1 MPQAKHL
8 LVGSTRSGSG
18 KSAAILGLTYHLQAK
33 GYKIGYGKPIG
44 TFTTKELPES
54 AERIEADVE
63 FIKQTLNLP
72 PSLLRPTL
80 LNLDR
85 SALQRRLSGED
96 KADYSTSLEE
106 YKKIIEGDLV
116 LLEAPANTAEGA
128 IFGLSLQEMADH
140 LDAPILL
147 VMRFGSLLV
156 VDHILIAKQ
165 RFGDRLLGVII
176 NDIPEEQYETALEIL
191 HPYLEK
197 QGIPVFAL
205 MPANRTLR
213 SVSVSEIIEQLGAR
227 ILCSPENVDLGKVM
241 VEELKIGAMD
251 VNSAQSYFRKSYNKA
266 VITGSSRIDL
276 QFAALET
283 STNCLI
289 LTGRPFISDD
299 VAHKAK
305 ELGVPVLAVSKDTL
319 STVSIIEGCLGQVRL
334 HEGVKVT
341 SICEMMTQ
349 YFNFDRFLKLMDIKA
364 YATTV

>member
-1 MPQAKHL
+1 VPQVKHL
-8 LVGSTRSGSG
+8 LIGSTRSGSG
-18 KSAAILGLTYHLQAK
+18 KSATILGLTYHLQAK
-33 GYKIGYGKPIG
+33 GYKIGYGTPIG

-54 AERIEADVE
+54 AERTEADVE
-63 FIKQTLNLP
+63 FIKKTLNLP
-72 PSLLRPTL
+72 QELLRPTL

-85 SALQRRLSGED
+85 TALQRRLSGED
-96 KADYSTSLEE
+96 QADYSTKIEE
-106 YKKIIEGDLV
+106 YKKLTTGDLV

-128 IFGLSLQEMADH
+128 VFGLSLEEMASH
-140 LDAPILL
+140 LGSQILL

-156 VDHILIAKQ
+156 ADHILMAKQ
-165 RFGDRLLGVII
+165 RLGDRLLGVVI
-176 NDIPEEQYETALEIL
+176 NDIPDEQYETAIEIL
-191 HPYLEK
+191 HPYLEN

-205 MPANRTLR
+205 MPENRILR
-213 SVSVSEIIEQLGAR
+213 SVSVAEIIEQLGATV
-227 ILCSPENVDLGKVM
+227 LCSPENIDLGKVM

-251 VNSAQSYFRKSYNKA
+251 VNSAQRYFRQSYNKA

-299 VAHKAK
+299 VAHKAM

-319 STVSIIEGCLGQVRL
+319 STVSVIEGCLGQVRL

-341 SICEMMTQ
+341 SICDMMSKH
-349 YFNFDRFLKLMDIKA
+349 FNFNRFLKLLDIQPSNP
-364 YATTV
+364 

>member
-8 LVGSTRSGSG
+8 LIGSTRAGSG
-18 KSAAILGLTYHLQAK
+18 KSATILGLTYHLQAK
-33 GYKIGYGKPIG
+33 GYKVGYGKPIG

-54 AERIEADVE
+54 AEHSEADVD
-63 FIKQTLNLP
+63 FIQKTLNLP
-72 PSLLRPTL
+72 SSLLRPTL

-85 SALQRRLSGED
+85 AALQRRLSGED
-96 KADYSTSLEE
+96 KADYSTKLEE

-116 LLEAPANTAEGA
+116 LLEAPANTAEGT
-128 IFGLSLQEMADH
+128 IFGLSLEQMANN

-156 VDHILIAKQ
+156 VDHILMAKN
-165 RFGDRLLGVII
+165 RFGDRLLGVVI
-176 NDIPEEQYETALEIL
+176 NDIPDDQYETAIEIL
-191 HPYLEK
+191 HPYLED

-205 MPANRTLR
+205 MPENRTLR
-213 SVSVSEIIEQLGAR
+213 SVSVSELIDQLGAT
-227 ILCSPENVDLGKVM
+227 ILSCPENIDLSKVM

-289 LTGRPFISDD
+289 LTGRPYISDD
-299 VAHKAK
+299 VAHKAM
-305 ELGVPVLAVSKDTL
+305 ELGVPVLSVSKDTL
-319 STVSIIEGCLGQVRL
+319 STVSIIESCLGQVRL
-334 HEGVKVT
+334 HEGIKVT
-341 SICEMMTQ
+341 SICEMMGKH
-349 YFNFDRFLKLMDIKA
+349 FNFERFLKLMKIKA
-364 YATTV
+364 LATA

>member
-8 LVGSTRSGSG
+8 LIGSTRAGSG
-18 KSAAILGLTYHLQAK
+18 KSATILGLTYHLQAK
-33 GYKIGYGKPIG
+33 GYKVGYGKPIG

-54 AERIEADVE
+54 AEHSEADVD
-63 FIKQTLNLP
+63 FIQKTLNLP
-72 PSLLRPTL
+72 SSLLRPTL

-85 SALQRRLSGED
+85 AALQRRLSGED
-96 KADYSTSLEE
+96 KADYSTKLEE

-116 LLEAPANTAEGA
+116 LLEAPANTAEGT
-128 IFGLSLQEMADH
+128 IFGLSLEQMANN

-156 VDHILIAKQ
+156 VDHILMAKN
-165 RFGDRLLGVII
+165 RFGDRLLGVVI
-176 NDIPEEQYETALEIL
+176 NDIPDDQYETAIEIL
-191 HPYLEK
+191 HPYLEE

-205 MPANRTLR
+205 MPENRTLR
-213 SVSVSEIIEQLGAR
+213 SVSVSELIDQLGAT
-227 ILCSPENVDLGKVM
+227 ILSCPENIDLSKVM

-289 LTGRPFISDD
+289 LTGRPYISDD
-299 VAHKAK
+299 VAHKAM
-305 ELGVPVLAVSKDTL
+305 ELGVPVLSVSKDTL
-319 STVSIIEGCLGQVRL
+319 STVSIIESCLGQVRL
-334 HEGVKVT
+334 HEGIKVT
-341 SICEMMTQ
+341 SICEMMGKH
-349 YFNFDRFLKLMDIKA
+349 FNFERFLKLMKIKA
-364 YATTV
+364 LATA

>member
-1 MPQAKHL
+1 MPQVKHL
-8 LVGSTRSGSG
+8 LIGSTRSGSG
-18 KSAAILGLTYHLQAK
+18 KSATILGLTYHLQAK

-54 AERIEADVE
+54 AERTEADVE
-63 FIKQTLNLP
+63 FIKKTLNLP
-72 PSLLRPTL
+72 QELLRPTL

-85 SALQRRLSGED
+85 TALQRRLSGED
-96 KADYSTSLEE
+96 QADYSTKIEE
-106 YKKIIEGDLV
+106 YKKLTTGDLV

-128 IFGLSLQEMADH
+128 VFGLSLEEMASH
-140 LDAPILL
+140 LGSQILL

-156 VDHILIAKQ
+156 ADHILMAKQ
-165 RFGDRLLGVII
+165 RLGDRLLGVVI
-176 NDIPEEQYETALEIL
+176 NDIPDEQYETAIEIL
-191 HPYLEK
+191 HPYLEN

-205 MPANRTLR
+205 MPENRILR
-213 SVSVSEIIEQLGAR
+213 SVSVAEIIEQLGATV
-227 ILCSPENVDLGKVM
+227 LCSPENIDLGKVM

-251 VNSAQSYFRKSYNKA
+251 VNSAQRYFRQSYNKA

-299 VAHKAK
+299 VAHKAM

-319 STVSIIEGCLGQVRL
+319 STVSVIEGCLGQVRL

-341 SICEMMTQ
+341 SICDMMSKH
-349 YFNFDRFLKLMDIKA
+349 FNFNRFLKLLDIQPSNP
-364 YATTV
+364 

>member
-1 MPQAKHL
+1 VPQVKHL
-8 LVGSTRSGSG
+8 LIGSTRSGSG
-18 KSAAILGLTYHLQAK
+18 KSATILGLTYHLQAK

-54 AERIEADVE
+54 AERTEADVE
-63 FIKQTLNLP
+63 FIKKTLNLP
-72 PSLLRPTL
+72 QELLRPSL

-85 SALQRRLSGED
+85 TALQRRLSGED
-96 KADYSTSLEE
+96 QADYSTKLEE
-106 YKKIIEGDLV
+106 YKKLTTGDLV

-128 IFGLSLQEMADH
+128 VFGLSLEEMASH
-140 LDAPILL
+140 LGSQILL

-156 VDHILIAKQ
+156 ADHILMAKQ
-165 RFGDRLLGVII
+165 RLGDRLLGVVI
-176 NDIPEEQYETALEIL
+176 NDIPDEQYETAIEIL
-191 HPYLEK
+191 HPYLEN

-205 MPANRTLR
+205 MPENRILR
-213 SVSVSEIIEQLGAR
+213 SVSVAEIIEQLGATV
-227 ILCSPENVDLGKVM
+227 LCSPENIDLGKVM

-251 VNSAQSYFRKSYNKA
+251 VNSAQRYFRQSYNKA

-299 VAHKAK
+299 VAHKAM

-319 STVSIIEGCLGQVRL
+319 STVSVIEGCLGQVRL

-341 SICEMMTQ
+341 SICDMMSKH
-349 YFNFDRFLKLMDIKA
+349 FNFNRFLKLLDIQPSNP
-364 YATTV
+364 

>member
-8 LVGSTRSGSG
+8 LIGSTRSGSG
-18 KSAAILGLTYHLQAK
+18 KSATILGLTYNLQAK
-33 GYKIGYGKPIG
+33 GYKVGYGKPIG
-44 TFTTKELPES
+44 TFTSKELPES
-54 AERIEADVE
+54 ADRGEADVE
-63 FIKQTLNLP
+63 FIKQALNLP
-72 PSLLRPTL
+72 PALLRPTL

-85 SALQRRLSGED
+85 AALQHRLSGKD
-96 KADYSTSLEE
+96 TDDYSNKLEE
-106 YKKIIEGDLV
+106 YKEIIEGDLV

-128 IFGLSLQEMADH
+128 IFGLSLQEMAEH

-156 VDHILIAKQ
+156 VDHILMAKQ
-165 RFGDRLLGVII
+165 RFGDRLLGVVI
-176 NDIPEEQYETALEIL
+176 NDIPDEQYETTLEIL
-191 HPYLEK
+191 HPYLEN

-205 MPANRTLR
+205 MPENRTLR
-213 SVSVSEIIEQLGAR
+213 SVSVSELIEQLSATV
-227 ILCSPENVDLGKVM
+227 LCCPENIDLGKVM

-299 VAHKAK
+299 VAHKAM

-319 STVSIIEGCLGQVRL
+319 GTAGIIESCLGQVRL

-341 SICEMMTQ
+341 TICEMMASH
-349 YFNFDRFLKLMDIKA
+349 FNFDRFLKMMQIKA
-364 YATTV
+364 LATV

>member
-1 MPQAKHL
+1 VPQAKHL
-8 LVGSTRSGSG
+8 LIGSTRAGSG
-18 KSAAILGLTYHLQAK
+18 KSATILGLTYHLQAK
-33 GYKIGYGKPIG
+33 GYKVGYGKPIG

-54 AERIEADVE
+54 AEHSEADVD
-63 FIKQTLNLP
+63 FIQKTLNLP
-72 PSLLRPTL
+72 SSLLRPTL

-85 SALQRRLSGED
+85 AALQRRLSGED
-96 KADYSTSLEE
+96 KADYSTKLEE

-116 LLEAPANTAEGA
+116 LLEAPANTAEGT
-128 IFGLSLQEMADH
+128 IFGLSLEQMANN

-156 VDHILIAKQ
+156 VDHILMAKN
-165 RFGDRLLGVII
+165 RFGDRLLGVVI
-176 NDIPEEQYETALEIL
+176 NDIPDDQYETAIEIL
-191 HPYLEK
+191 HPYLEE

-205 MPANRTLR
+205 MPENRTLR
-213 SVSVSEIIEQLGAR
+213 SVSVSELIDQLGAT
-227 ILCSPENVDLGKVM
+227 ILSCPENIDLSKVM

-289 LTGRPFISDD
+289 LTGRPYISDD
-299 VAHKAK
+299 VAHKAM
-305 ELGVPVLAVSKDTL
+305 ELGVPVLAVNKDTL
-319 STVSIIEGCLGQVRL
+319 STVSIIESCLGQVRL

-341 SICEMMTQ
+341 SICDMMAKH
-349 YFNFDRFLKLMDIKA
+349 FNFDRFLKLMNIKA
-364 YATTV
+364 YATL

>member
-8 LVGSTRSGSG
+8 LIGSTRSGSG
-18 KSAAILGLTYHLQAK
+18 KSATILGLTYNLQAR

-44 TFTTKELPES
+44 TFTSKELPES
-54 AERIEADVE
+54 AERGEADVE
-63 FIKQTLNLP
+63 FIKQALNLSQ
-72 PSLLRPTL
+72 SLLRPTL

-96 KADYSTSLEE
+96 QDDYTIKLEE
-106 YKKIIEGDLV
+106 YKKLIEGDLV
-116 LLEAPANTAEGA
+116 LLEAPANTAEGT
-128 IFGLSLQEMADH
+128 IFGLSLQEMSNH

-156 VDHILIAKQ
+156 VDHILMAKQ
-165 RFGDRLLGVII
+165 RFSDQLLGVVI
-176 NDIPEEQYETALEIL
+176 NDIPDEQYETALEVL

-205 MPANRTLR
+205 MPENRTLR
-213 SVSVSEIIEQLGAR
+213 SVSVSELIEQLGAS
-227 ILCSPENVDLGKVM
+227 ILCCPENIDINKVM

-289 LTGRPFISDD
+289 LTGRPFISDE
-299 VAHKAK
+299 VAHKAM
-305 ELGVPVLAVSKDTL
+305 ELGVPVLSVNKDTL

-334 HEGVKVT
+334 HEGIKVT
-341 SICEMMTQ
+341 TICEMMAKH
-349 YFNFDRFLKLMDIKA
+349 FNFDRFIKIMGIKA
-364 YATTV
+364 LATV

>member
-1 MPQAKHL
+1 MPQVKHL
-8 LVGSTRSGSG
+8 LIGSTRSGSG
-18 KSAAILGLTYHLQAK
+18 KSATILGLTYHLQAK

-54 AERIEADVE
+54 AERTEADVE
-63 FIKQTLNLP
+63 FIKKTLNLP
-72 PSLLRPTL
+72 QELLRPSL

-85 SALQRRLSGED
+85 TALQRRLSGED
-96 KADYSTSLEE
+96 QADYSTKLEE
-106 YKKIIEGDLV
+106 YKKLTTGDLV

-128 IFGLSLQEMADH
+128 VFGLSLEEMASH
-140 LDAPILL
+140 LGSQILL

-156 VDHILIAKQ
+156 ADHILMAKQ
-165 RFGDRLLGVII
+165 RLGDRLLGVVI
-176 NDIPEEQYETALEIL
+176 NDIPDEQYETAIEIL
-191 HPYLEK
+191 HPYLEN

-205 MPANRTLR
+205 MPENRILR
-213 SVSVSEIIEQLGAR
+213 SVSVAEIIEQLGATV
-227 ILCSPENVDLGKVM
+227 LCSPENIDLGKVM

-251 VNSAQSYFRKSYNKA
+251 VNSAQRYFRQSFNKA

-299 VAHKAK
+299 VAHKAM

-319 STVSIIEGCLGQVRL
+319 STVSVIEGCLGQVRL

-341 SICEMMTQ
+341 SICDMMSKH
-349 YFNFDRFLKLMDIKA
+349 FNFNRFLKLLDIQPSNP
-364 YATTV
+364 

>member
-1 MPQAKHL
+1 MPQVKHL
-8 LVGSTRSGSG
+8 LIGSTRSGSG
-18 KSAAILGLTYHLQAK
+18 KSATILGLTYHLQAK

-54 AERIEADVE
+54 AERTEADVE
-63 FIKQTLNLP
+63 FIKKTLNLP
-72 PSLLRPTL
+72 QELLRPTL

-85 SALQRRLSGED
+85 TALQRRLSGED
-96 KADYSTSLEE
+96 QADYSTKIEE
-106 YKKIIEGDLV
+106 YKKLTTGDLV

-128 IFGLSLQEMADH
+128 VFGLSLEEMASH
-140 LDAPILL
+140 LGSQILL

-156 VDHILIAKQ
+156 ADHILMAKQ
-165 RFGDRLLGVII
+165 RLGDRLLGVVI
-176 NDIPEEQYETALEIL
+176 NDIPEEQYETAMEIL
-191 HPYLEK
+191 HPYLEN

-205 MPANRTLR
+205 MPENRILR
-213 SVSVSEIIEQLGAR
+213 SVSVAEIIEQLGATV
-227 ILCSPENVDLGKVM
+227 LCSPENIDLGKVM

-251 VNSAQSYFRKSYNKA
+251 VNSAQRYFRQSYNKA

-299 VAHKAK
+299 VAHKAM

-319 STVSIIEGCLGQVRL
+319 STVSVIEGCLGQVRL

-341 SICEMMTQ
+341 SICDMMSKH
-349 YFNFDRFLKLMDIKA
+349 FNFNRFLKLLDIQPSNP
-364 YATTV
+364 

>member
-1 MPQAKHL
+1 VPQAKHL
-8 LVGSTRSGSG
+8 LIGSTRAGSG
-18 KSAAILGLTYHLQAK
+18 KSATILGLTYHLQAK
-33 GYKIGYGKPIG
+33 GYKVGYGKPIG

-54 AERIEADVE
+54 AEHGEADVD
-63 FIKQTLNLP
+63 FIQQTLNLP
-72 PSLLRPTL
+72 SSLLRPTL

-85 SALQRRLSGED
+85 AALQRRLSGED
-96 KADYSTSLEE
+96 KADYSTKLEE

-116 LLEAPANTAEGA
+116 LLEAPANTAEGT
-128 IFGLSLQEMADH
+128 IFGLSLEQMADN

-156 VDHILIAKQ
+156 VDHILMAKN
-165 RFGDRLLGVII
+165 RFGDRLLGVVI
-176 NDIPEEQYETALEIL
+176 NDIPDDQYETAIEIL
-191 HPYLEK
+191 HPYLEE

-205 MPANRTLR
+205 MPENRTLR
-213 SVSVSEIIEQLGAR
+213 SVSVSELVDQLGAT
-227 ILCSPENVDLGKVM
+227 ILSCPENIDLSKVM

-289 LTGRPFISDD
+289 LTGRPYISDD
-299 VAHKAK
+299 VAHKAM

-319 STVSIIEGCLGQVRL
+319 STVSIIESCLGQVRL

-341 SICEMMTQ
+341 SICDMMGKH
-349 YFNFDRFLKLMDIKA
+349 FNFERFLKLMKIKA
-364 YATTV
+364 LATA

>member
-8 LVGSTRSGSG
+8 LIGSTRAGSG
-18 KSAAILGLTYHLQAK
+18 KSATILGLTYHLQAK

-44 TFTTKELPES
+44 TFTTKELPEATKS
-54 AERIEADVE
+54 NEADVE

-72 PSLLRPTL
+72 ESLLRPTL

-85 SALQRRLSGED
+85 AAIQRRLSGED
-96 KADYSTSLEE
+96 KAVYSHKLEE
-106 YKKIIEGDLV
+106 YKKLIEGDLV

-140 LDAPILL
+140 LDAPIML

-156 VDHILIAKQ
+156 VDHILMAKQ
-165 RFGDRLLGVII
+165 RFGDRLLGVVI
-176 NDIPEEQYETALEIL
+176 NDIPEEHYETTLEIL
-191 HPYLEK
+191 HPYLET
-197 QGIPVFAL
+197 QGIPVFAI
-205 MPANRTLR
+205 MPENRTLR
-213 SVSVSEIIEQLGAR
+213 SVSVSELIEQLGAN
-227 ILCSPENVDLGKVM
+227 ILCHPENIDLDKVM

-289 LTGRPFISDD
+289 LTGRPFINED
-299 VAHKAK
+299 VAHKAM
-305 ELGVPVLAVSKDTL
+305 ELGVPVLSVNKDTL
-319 STVSIIEGCLGQVRL
+319 STVSIIDGCLGQVRL
-334 HEGVKVT
+334 HEGIKVT
-341 SICEMMTQ
+341 SICDMMSK
-349 YFNFDRFLKLMDIKA
+349 YFNFDRFLRLMDIKA
-364 YATTV
+364 CVTT

>member
-1 MPQAKHL
+1 VPQVKHL
-8 LVGSTRSGSG
+8 LIGSTRSGSG
-18 KSAAILGLTYHLQAK
+18 KSATILGLTYHLQAK

-54 AERIEADVE
+54 AERTEADVE
-63 FIKQTLNLP
+63 FIKKTLNLP
-72 PSLLRPTL
+72 QELLRPSL

-85 SALQRRLSGED
+85 TALQRRLSGED
-96 KADYSTSLEE
+96 QADYSTKLEE
-106 YKKIIEGDLV
+106 YKKLTTGDLV

-128 IFGLSLQEMADH
+128 VFGLSLEEMASH
-140 LDAPILL
+140 LGSQILL

-156 VDHILIAKQ
+156 ADHILMAKQ
-165 RFGDRLLGVII
+165 RLGDRLLGVVI
-176 NDIPEEQYETALEIL
+176 NDIPDEQYETAIEIL
-191 HPYLEK
+191 HPYLEN

-205 MPANRTLR
+205 MPENRILR
-213 SVSVSEIIEQLGAR
+213 SVSVAEIIEQLGATV
-227 ILCSPENVDLGKVM
+227 LCSPENIDLGKVM

-251 VNSAQSYFRKSYNKA
+251 VNSAQRYFRQSYNKA

-299 VAHKAK
+299 VAHKAM
-305 ELGVPVLAVSKDTL
+305 ELGVPVLAVNKDTL
-319 STVSIIEGCLGQVRL
+319 STVSVIEGCLGQVRL

-341 SICEMMTQ
+341 SICDMMSKH
-349 YFNFDRFLKLMDIKA
+349 FNFNRFLKLLDIHS
-364 YATTV
+364 TI

>member
-1 MPQAKHL
+1 MPQVKHL
-8 LVGSTRSGSG
+8 LIGSTRSGSG
-18 KSAAILGLTYHLQAK
+18 KSATILGLTYHLQAK

-54 AERIEADVE
+54 AERTEADVE
-63 FIKQTLNLP
+63 FIKKTLNLP
-72 PSLLRPTL
+72 QELLRPTL

-85 SALQRRLSGED
+85 TALQRRLSGED
-96 KADYSTSLEE
+96 QADYSTKIEE
-106 YKKIIEGDLV
+106 YKKLTTGDLV
-116 LLEAPANTAEGA
+116 LLEALANTAEGA
-128 IFGLSLQEMADH
+128 VFGLSLEEMASH
-140 LDAPILL
+140 LGSQILL

-156 VDHILIAKQ
+156 ADHILMAKQ
-165 RFGDRLLGVII
+165 RLGDRLLGVVI
-176 NDIPEEQYETALEIL
+176 NDIPDEQYETAIEIL
-191 HPYLEK
+191 HPYLEN

-205 MPANRTLR
+205 MPENRILR
-213 SVSVSEIIEQLGAR
+213 SVSVAEIIEQLGATV
-227 ILCSPENVDLGKVM
+227 LCSPENIDLGKVM

-251 VNSAQSYFRKSYNKA
+251 VNSAQRYFRQSYNKA

-299 VAHKAK
+299 VAHKAM

-319 STVSIIEGCLGQVRL
+319 STVSVIEGCLGQVRL

-341 SICEMMTQ
+341 SICDMMSKH
-349 YFNFDRFLKLMDIKA
+349 FNFNRFLKLLDIQPSNP
-364 YATTV
+364 

>member
-1 MPQAKHL
+1 VPQVKHL
-8 LVGSTRSGSG
+8 LIGSTRSGSG
-18 KSAAILGLTYHLQAK
+18 KSATILGLTYHLQAK

-54 AERIEADVE
+54 AERTEADVE
-63 FIKQTLNLP
+63 FIKKTLNLP
-72 PSLLRPTL
+72 QELLRPSL

-85 SALQRRLSGED
+85 TALQRRLSGED
-96 KADYSTSLEE
+96 QADYSTKLEE
-106 YKKIIEGDLV
+106 YQQLTTGDLV

-128 IFGLSLQEMADH
+128 VFGLSLEEMASH
-140 LDAPILL
+140 LGSQILL

-156 VDHILIAKQ
+156 ADHILMAKQ
-165 RFGDRLLGVII
+165 RLGDRLLGVVI
-176 NDIPEEQYETALEIL
+176 NDIPDEQYETAIEIL
-191 HPYLEK
+191 HPYLEN

-205 MPANRTLR
+205 MPENRILR
-213 SVSVSEIIEQLGAR
+213 SVSVAEIIEQLGAT
-227 ILCSPENVDLGKVM
+227 ILCCPENIDLGKVM

-251 VNSAQSYFRKSYNKA
+251 VNSAQRYFRQSFNKA

-299 VAHKAK
+299 VAHKAM
-305 ELGVPVLAVSKDTL
+305 ELGVPVLAVNKDTL
-319 STVSIIEGCLGQVRL
+319 STVSVIEGCLGQVRL

-341 SICEMMTQ
+341 SICDMMSKH
-349 YFNFDRFLKLMDIKA
+349 FNFNRFLKLLDIQPSNP
-364 YATTV
+364 

>member
-1 MPQAKHL
+1 VPQAKHL
-8 LVGSTRSGSG
+8 LIGSTRAGSG
-18 KSAAILGLTYHLQAK
+18 KSATILGLTYHLQAK
-33 GYKIGYGKPIG
+33 GYKVGYGKPIG

-54 AERIEADVE
+54 AEHSEADVD
-63 FIKQTLNLP
+63 FIQKTLNLP
-72 PSLLRPTL
+72 SSLLRPTL

-85 SALQRRLSGED
+85 AALQRRLSGED
-96 KADYSTSLEE
+96 KADYSNKLEE

-116 LLEAPANTAEGA
+116 LLEAPANTAEGT
-128 IFGLSLQEMADH
+128 IFGLSLEQMANN

-156 VDHILIAKQ
+156 VDHILMAKN
-165 RFGDRLLGVII
+165 RFGDRLLGVVI
-176 NDIPEEQYETALEIL
+176 NDIPDDQYETAIEIL
-191 HPYLEK
+191 HPYLEE

-205 MPANRTLR
+205 MPENRTLR
-213 SVSVSEIIEQLGAR
+213 SVSVSELIDQLGAT
-227 ILCSPENVDLGKVM
+227 ILSCPENIDLSKVM

-289 LTGRPFISDD
+289 LTGRPYISDD
-299 VAHKAK
+299 VAHKAM
-305 ELGVPVLAVSKDTL
+305 ELGVPVLAVNKDTL
-319 STVSIIEGCLGQVRL
+319 STVSIIESCLGQVRL

-341 SICEMMTQ
+341 SICDMMAKH
-349 YFNFDRFLKLMDIKA
+349 FNFDRFLKLMNIKA
-364 YATTV
+364 YATL

>member
-1 MPQAKHL
+1 MPQVKHL
-8 LVGSTRSGSG
+8 LIGSTRSGSG
-18 KSAAILGLTYHLQAK
+18 KSATILGLTYHLQAK

-54 AERIEADVE
+54 AERTEADVE
-63 FIKQTLNLP
+63 FIKKTLNLP
-72 PSLLRPTL
+72 QELLRPTL

-85 SALQRRLSGED
+85 TALQRRLSGED
-96 KADYSTSLEE
+96 QANYSNKLEE
-106 YKKIIEGDLV
+106 YKKLTTGDLV

-128 IFGLSLQEMADH
+128 VFGLSLEEMATH
-140 LDAPILL
+140 LGSQILL

-156 VDHILIAKQ
+156 ADHILMAKQ
-165 RFGDRLLGVII
+165 RLGDRLLGVVI
-176 NDIPEEQYETALEIL
+176 NDIPDEQYETAIEIL
-191 HPYLEK
+191 HPYLEN

-205 MPANRTLR
+205 MPENRILR
-213 SVSVSEIIEQLGAR
+213 SVSVAEIIEQLGAT
-227 ILCSPENVDLGKVM
+227 ILSCPENIDLGKVM

-251 VNSAQSYFRKSYNKA
+251 VNSAQRYFRQSYNKA

-299 VAHKAK
+299 VAHKAM
-305 ELGVPVLAVSKDTL
+305 ELGVPVLAVNKDTL
-319 STVSIIEGCLGQVRL
+319 STVSVIEGCLGQVRL

-341 SICEMMTQ
+341 SICDMMSKH
-349 YFNFDRFLKLMDIKA
+349 FNFNRFLKLLDIQPSNS
-364 YATTV
+364 

>member
-1 MPQAKHL
+1 MPQVKHL
-8 LVGSTRSGSG
+8 LIGSTRSGSG
-18 KSAAILGLTYHLQAK
+18 KSATILGLTYHLQAK

-54 AERIEADVE
+54 AERTEADVE
-63 FIKQTLNLP
+63 FIKKTLNLP
-72 PSLLRPTL
+72 QELLRPSL

-85 SALQRRLSGED
+85 TALQRRLSGED
-96 KADYSTSLEE
+96 QADYSTKLEE
-106 YKKIIEGDLV
+106 YKKLTTGDLV

-128 IFGLSLQEMADH
+128 VFGLSLEEMASH
-140 LDAPILL
+140 LGSQILL

-156 VDHILIAKQ
+156 ADHILMAKQ
-165 RFGDRLLGVII
+165 RLGDRLLGVVI
-176 NDIPEEQYETALEIL
+176 NDIPDEQYETAIEIL
-191 HPYLEK
+191 HPYLEN

-205 MPANRTLR
+205 MPENRILR
-213 SVSVSEIIEQLGAR
+213 SVSVAEIIEQLGATV
-227 ILCSPENVDLGKVM
+227 LCSPENIDLGKVM

-251 VNSAQSYFRKSYNKA
+251 VNSAQRYFRQSYNKA

-299 VAHKAK
+299 VAHKAM

-319 STVSIIEGCLGQVRL
+319 STVSVIEGCLGQVRL

-341 SICEMMTQ
+341 SICDMMSKH
-349 YFNFDRFLKLMDIKA
+349 FNFNRFLKLLDIQPSNP
-364 YATTV
+364 

>member
-1 MPQAKHL
+1 MPQVKHL
-8 LVGSTRSGSG
+8 LIGSTRSGSG
-18 KSAAILGLTYHLQAK
+18 KSATILGLTYHLQAK

-54 AERIEADVE
+54 AERTEADVE
-63 FIKQTLNLP
+63 FIKKTLNLP
-72 PSLLRPTL
+72 QELLRPSL

-85 SALQRRLSGED
+85 TALQRRLSGED
-96 KADYSTSLEE
+96 QADYSTKLEE
-106 YKKIIEGDLV
+106 YKKLTTGDLV

-128 IFGLSLQEMADH
+128 VFGLSLEEMASH
-140 LDAPILL
+140 LGSQILL

-156 VDHILIAKQ
+156 ADHILMAKQ
-165 RFGDRLLGVII
+165 RLGDRLLGVVI
-176 NDIPEEQYETALEIL
+176 NDIPDEQYETAIEIL
-191 HPYLEK
+191 HPYLEN

-205 MPANRTLR
+205 MPENRILR
-213 SVSVSEIIEQLGAR
+213 SVSVAEIIEQLGATV
-227 ILCSPENVDLGKVM
+227 LCSPENIDLGKVM

-251 VNSAQSYFRKSYNKA
+251 VNSAQRYFRQSFNKA

-299 VAHKAK
+299 VAHKAM
-305 ELGVPVLAVSKDTL
+305 ELGVPVLAVNKDTL
-319 STVSIIEGCLGQVRL
+319 STVSVIEGCLGQVRL

-341 SICEMMTQ
+341 SICDMMSKH
-349 YFNFDRFLKLMDIKA
+349 FNFNRFLKLLDIQPSNP
-364 YATTV
+364 

>member
-8 LVGSTRSGSG
+8 LIGSTRSGSG
-18 KSAAILGLTYHLQAK
+18 KSATILGLTYNLQVK

-54 AERIEADVE
+54 AERTEADVE
-63 FIKQTLNLP
+63 FIRQALNLP

-85 SALQRRLSGED
+85 AALQRRLSGED
-96 KADYSTSLEE
+96 QDDYSNKLDE
-106 YKKIIEGDLV
+106 YKKLIEGDLV

-128 IFGLSLQEMADH
+128 IFGLSLEEMANQ
-140 LDAPILL
+140 LEAPILL

-156 VDHILIAKQ
+156 VDHILMAKQ
-165 RFGDRLLGVII
+165 RFGDRLLGVVI
-176 NDIPEEQYETALEIL
+176 NDIPDDQYETAIAFLL
-191 HPYLEK
+191 PYLEN

-205 MPANRTLR
+205 MPENRTLR
-213 SVSVSEIIEQLGAR
+213 SVSVSEIIEQLGANV
-227 ILCSPENVDLGKVM
+227 LCRPENIDLDKVM

-299 VAHKAK
+299 VAHKAM
-305 ELGVPVLAVSKDTL
+305 ELGVPILSVSKDTL
-319 STVSIIEGCLGQVRL
+319 STVSTIESCLGQVRL

-341 SICEMMTQ
+341 SICDMMAK
-349 YFNFDRFLKLMDIKA
+349 YFNFEPLLKLMDIKA
-364 YATTV
+364 LATA

>member
-1 MPQAKHL
+1 MPQVKHL
-8 LVGSTRSGSG
+8 LIGSTRSGSG
-18 KSAAILGLTYHLQAK
+18 KSATILGLTYHLQAK

-54 AERIEADVE
+54 AERTEADVE
-63 FIKQTLNLP
+63 FIKKTLNLP
-72 PSLLRPTL
+72 QELLRPTL

-85 SALQRRLSGED
+85 TALQRRLSGED
-96 KADYSTSLEE
+96 QADYSTKLEE
-106 YKKIIEGDLV
+106 YKKLTTGDLV

-128 IFGLSLQEMADH
+128 VFGLSLEEMASH
-140 LDAPILL
+140 LGSQILL

-156 VDHILIAKQ
+156 ADHILMAKQ
-165 RFGDRLLGVII
+165 RLGDRLLGVVI
-176 NDIPEEQYETALEIL
+176 NDIPDEQYETAMEIL
-191 HPYLEK
+191 HPYLEN

-205 MPANRTLR
+205 MPENRILR
-213 SVSVSEIIEQLGAR
+213 SVSVAEIIEQLGATV
-227 ILCSPENVDLGKVM
+227 LCSPENIDLGKVM

-251 VNSAQSYFRKSYNKA
+251 VNSAQRYFRQSYNKA

-299 VAHKAK
+299 VAHKAM

-319 STVSIIEGCLGQVRL
+319 STVSVIEGCLGQVRL

-341 SICEMMTQ
+341 SICDMMSKH
-349 YFNFDRFLKLMDIKA
+349 FNFNRFLKLLDIQPSNP
-364 YATTV
+364 

>member
-1 MPQAKHL
+1 MPQVKHL
-8 LVGSTRSGSG
+8 LIGSTRSGSG
-18 KSAAILGLTYHLQAK
+18 KSATILGLTYHLQAK
-33 GYKIGYGKPIG
+33 GYKVGYGKPIG

-54 AERIEADVE
+54 AERTEADVE

-72 PSLLRPTL
+72 QELLRPTL

-85 SALQRRLSGED
+85 EALQRRLSGED
-96 KADYSTSLEE
+96 QADYSNKLEE
-106 YKKIIEGDLV
+106 YKKLITGDLV

-128 IFGLSLQEMADH
+128 IFGLSLEEMATH
-140 LDAPILL
+140 LGSQILL

-156 VDHILIAKQ
+156 ADHILMAKQ
-165 RFGDRLLGVII
+165 RLGDRLLGVVI
-176 NDIPEEQYETALEIL
+176 NDIPDEQYETAIEIL
-191 HPYLEK
+191 HPYLEN

-205 MPANRTLR
+205 MPENRILR
-213 SVSVSEIIEQLGAR
+213 SVSVAEIIEQLGAT
-227 ILCSPENVDLGKVM
+227 ILCCPENIDLGKVM

-251 VNSAQSYFRKSYNKA
+251 VNSAQRYFRQSYNKA

-299 VAHKAK
+299 VAHKAM
-305 ELGVPVLAVSKDTL
+305 ELGVPVLAVNKDTL
-319 STVSIIEGCLGQVRL
+319 STVSVIEGCLGQVRL

-341 SICEMMTQ
+341 SICDMMAKH
-349 YFNFDRFLKLMDIKA
+349 FNFNRFLKILDIQPSNP
-364 YATTV
+364 

>member
-8 LVGSTRSGSG
+8 LIGSTRAGSG
-18 KSAAILGLTYHLQAK
+18 KSATILGLTYHLQAK
-33 GYKIGYGKPIG
+33 GYKVGYGKPIG

-54 AERIEADVE
+54 AEHDEADVD
-63 FIKQTLNLP
+63 FIQQTLNLP
-72 PSLLRPTL
+72 SSLLRPTL

-85 SALQRRLSGED
+85 AALQRRLSGED
-96 KADYSTSLEE
+96 NNDYSTKLEE

-116 LLEAPANTAEGA
+116 LLEAPANTAEGT
-128 IFGLSLQEMADH
+128 IFGLSLEQMANN
-140 LDAPILL
+140 LDAPIML

-156 VDHILIAKQ
+156 VDHILMAKN
-165 RFGDRLLGVII
+165 RFGDRLLGVVI
-176 NDIPEEQYETALEIL
+176 NDIPDDQYETAIEIL
-191 HPYLEK
+191 HPYLEE

-205 MPANRTLR
+205 MPENRTLR
-213 SVSVSEIIEQLGAR
+213 SVSVSELIDQLGAT
-227 ILCSPENVDLGKVM
+227 ILSCPENIDLSKVM

-289 LTGRPFISDD
+289 LTGRPYISDD
-299 VAHKAK
+299 VAHKAM

-319 STVSIIEGCLGQVRL
+319 STVSIIESCLGQVRL

-341 SICEMMTQ
+341 SICDMMGKH
-349 YFNFDRFLKLMDIKA
+349 FNFDRFLKLMKIKA
-364 YATTV
+364 LATA